1 MLITPPFS
9 IVLWYTSS
17 VLKGDFMSFLSQLL
31 TNPTFLYT
39 IWPSFYGPSSYESWK
54 LILTFMTFQLLL
66 MKLVPGSEFKATT
79 TPSGHVPIYKA
90 NGMAC
95 YIITLLTLIAIDF
108 FSLYDISK
116 VYINFGSIL
125 SCLNVFAFAFCL
137 MLYIKGKISPST
149 SDSGTNG
156 NAVLDYYWGLDL
168 YPRIFGW
175 DVKQFT
181 NCRCGMMFWSVGEI
195 CFAKHAMNVNG
206 GVLPVGVWVNVV
218 LQLVYVFKFFHWE
231 MGYMCSMD
239 IQVDRAGYYLCWG
252 CLVWV
257 PSVYTSHTFYLAT
270 NGPDLTDVQAVV
282 IFALGMLMIWM
293 NYDADWQRFIFRQ
306 TKGECTI
313 LTKSPKF
320 IKATYTSA
328 GRKKESLL
336 LLSGWWGFSK
346 HAGYMFEVSAS
357 FFWSAPALASG
368 LVCPYFYVIFLTILL
383 VDRSFRDDN
392 KCKAKY
398 GKAWEEYSEQVPYK
412 IIPGVL

>member
-1 MLITPPFS
+1 MFATPLFS
-9 IVLWYTSS
+9 IVLWYVSS
-17 VLKGDFMSFLSQLL
+17 VLNGDFMAFLNLMSS
-31 TNPTFLYT
+31 NPLFLYE
-39 IWPSFYGPSSYESWK
+39 IWPSWSGPSSYESWS
-54 LILTFMTFQLLL
+54 LILTFMSFQLAL
-66 MKLVPGSEFKATT
+66 MKLVPGKPFHATM
-79 TPSGHVPIYKA
+79 TPSGHVPVYKA
-90 NGMAC
+90 NGMSC
-95 YIITLLTLIAIDF
+95 YIITLLSLAYIDAAGI
-108 FSLYDISK
+108 YDIAR
-116 VYINFGSIL
+116 VYTNFGHIL
-125 SCLNVFAFAFCL
+125 SCLNVFALLFCG
-137 MLYIKGKISPST
+137 MLYVKGRVAPST
-149 SDSGTNG
+149 KDSGTNG
-156 NAVLDYYWGLDL
+156 GVVLDYYWGLDL

-195 CFAKHAMNVNG
+195 CFAKHSMNLNG
-206 GVLPVGVWVNVV
+206 GRLPLGMWINVV

-270 NGPDLTDVQAVV
+270 NGPELTDVQGLV
-282 IFALGMLMIWM
+282 IFVMGMAMIWM
-293 NYDADWQRFIFRQ
+293 NYDCDWQRFIFRQ
-306 TKGECTI
+306 TKGDCTI
-313 LTKSPKF
+313 LMKEPKF
-320 IKATYTSA
+320 IKATYTS
-328 GRKKESLL
+328 GGVQKESLL

-346 HAGYMFEVSAS
+346 HAGYNFEILAS

-398 GKAWEEYSEQVPYK
+398 GKAWDEYSEHTPYK
-412 IIPGVL
+412 IIPGIL